1 MRLVQV
7 TVEREERD
15 WETER
20 LREREVIKTLKYLE
34 AIRAKKISFNHWS
47 FTRGSMNAMSF
58 AGRHFSYSMN
68 TSLTNVSV
76 SDTV

>member
-34 AIRAKKISFNHWS
+34 AIRAKRN
-47 FTRGSMNAMSF
+47 
-58 AGRHFSYSMN
+58 
-68 TSLTNVSV
+68 
-76 SDTV
+76 